1 MALGDLALAA
11 GLALGEA
18 AFFGLFFG
26 AALGLAGDFLGAGFL
41 AGDFLATVFFRAG
54 DLAFDL
60 AGDLAFEAGFAG
72 DFLAA
77 FGDLRAA
84 RLMRTHSRR
93 HVGRSLRAWPSRRAW
108 RPSATSRRAWRPLA
122 TSRPA
127 WGSSWASPS
136 SARACGVVRL
146 RE

>member
-1 MALGDLALAA
+1 MGDLAA
-11 GLALGEA
+11 GFLALGEA

-41 AGDFLATVFFRAG
+41 AGDFLATVFFLAG

-77 FGDLRAA
+77 LGDLAAGLAALGDLRSA
-84 RLMRTHSRR
+84 RSARTPSTRR
-93 HVGRSLRAWPSRRAW
+93 RTPPSRLAF
-108 RPSATSRRAWRPLA
+108 AAGFAAFGDFAAGLGLFFGVAFFGAGLLVNASR
-122 TSRPA
+122 
-127 WGSSWASPS
+127 
-136 SARACGVVRL
+136 
-146 RE
+146 E